1 MTTQT
6 LTVNTR
12 VVAVNENGYR
22 VGEDHQ
28 RARITNGE
36 VDAILALHAG
46 GMGYHRIAQKF
57 EISKS
62 QVRNIIKAFR
72 RCQVIARWKVIPT
85 EPL

>member
-1 MTTQT
+1 MAILS

-12 VVAVNENGYR
+12 TVAVNENGYR

-36 VDAILALHAG
+36 VETILKLHED

-57 EISKS
+57 DISKS
-62 QVRNIIKAFR
+62 QVRNIVKSVR